1 MAIMDK
7 AKKAAVTDLERV
19 DIPADTLRA
28 EPNPTAARF
37 AEDRFDD
44 PEIGEVDT
52 SYFLVGVGASAG
64 GLEAI
69 KTFLAPIPANCPH
82 SFIFIQHMSPDYKS
96 VMGELLSRETSLT
109 IAEVE
114 NNMVVQPGH
123 VYIVPPNANV
133 IIRGTH
139 PGDNRK
145 RPVPR
150 PSPGK
155 AAAKVQPAGLH
166 FSLVEQPPR
175 PQLNLPIDLIF
186 QSLAEAVG
194 ERAVAVILSGTGS
207 DGSRGL
213 RAIKDSDGMVM
224 VQDPE
229 TAAFDG
235 MPKAAIGTHLPDMV
249 LPPDQMARELYRYF
263 DLHRTGS
270 IQLERVFEGESE
282 KIHDLLETISKEARI
297 DFAQYKMPTLQR
309 RIARRMTIKDCT
321 NLDDYVALL
330 RNNPDEGAILCREFL
345 VGVTHF
351 FRDYPGWEAMRRM
364 VLPELFANHQG
375 EGPIKIWSVG
385 CSTGEEAY
393 TIAML
398 MDSYQR
404 EIGARV
410 DFRIFATDV
419 NENAISAAKEGIY
432 PESALEDVPE
442 KYTSDYLAFRRGG
455 VYVSEKIRNKIVFST
470 HNVATD
476 PPYIHTD
483 LVVCRNMLIY
493 MTPALQSQVL
503 TTFSFALR
511 PGGYLYLG
519 ASETIER
526 SSSRF
531 QPVDVRWRIFSNV
544 SKATAADTARRNSK
558 KHFTP
563 AFQPAIQ
570 RSRHVGPPSISGFNK
585 EMISLL
591 LTEVE
596 SCAIMINEY
605 LQVIETFG
613 DYRSFLTLPDTGFSA
628 NLPDL
633 VSERLVST
641 LSIVVRRAEKEGV
654 SKYGPVKIVE
664 GENVTSVQ
672 LQCVKTSADDGSS
685 LYAVIFRK
693 IDQFPQTEMADA
705 EARENTAELRE
716 HARYVT
722 ELEAELGATRET
734 LEATVEDLGVSNEE
748 LQTSNEELMSAN
760 EELQSTN
767 EEMQS
772 VNEELHT
779 INGEHGAKI
788 SELEAAYAD
797 IDNLLNSTD
806 VATVFLDRDL
816 RIRRFS
822 ETINTHFKL
831 TSRDVGRPLSHFSSS
846 LDSDANRRILIGAD
860 QALQTGEHKSYEV
873 RSTDDRW
880 YQVKVRPFEDT
891 TGLTAGVV
899 MTFVDITSPKSLQA
913 ELGLRRDMLE
923 ALIEGQIAGYWDW
936 KIPEGVEYLSP
947 RLKGMLGYK
956 DHEIDNEPSS
966 RKSLMHPD
974 DVPIETTCFEE
985 HVRTRGAHPYSI
997 EVRYLHKDGSTI
1009 WVLCRG
1015 SVIEWGADGEPL
1027 RMTGLHIDITELK
1040 RREQSSLRRAEEI
1053 QRFAYISAHD
1063 LREPMRAVENMTALL
1078 AQRMAD
1084 RIDGDDARLM
1094 HFITDAS
1101 ARMKGMIDGVL
1112 DYANLQD
1119 GKFEPHTV
1127 DVSETIS
1134 ATLDT
1139 LSKSM
1144 DLTHVK
1150 VVVDDLPSC
1159 HSSDKLVG
1167 RVVQNLLSNALK
1179 FRHPDRPL
1187 EIRVTGTTEAEGQ
1200 VCYSV
1205 QDNGIG
1211 IEPKFREKVFD
1222 IFYRLHTQA
1231 EFKGEGLGMSLCR
1244 KMIDRMGGRIWI
1256 EDGLEG
1262 GVSVKFTLPGP
1273 KED

>member
-1 MAIMDK
+1 MNK
-7 AKKAAVTDLERV
+7 AKKAEITELEAVEMPDEA
-19 DIPADTLRA
+19 I
-28 EPNPTAARF
+28 AARKMSEPELP
-37 AEDRFDD
+37 ANNDFDD

-96 VMGELLSRETSLT
+96 VMGELLSRETSLI

-114 NNMVVQPGH
+114 DNMVVQPGH

-139 PGDNRK
+139 VKDREGK
-145 RPVPR
+145 RVVR
-150 PSPGK
+150 
-155 AAAKVQPAGLH
+155 AAHGRTAPPDQLSGLH
-166 FSLVEQPPR
+166 FSLVKQPPR

-213 RAIKDSDGMVM
+213 RAIKDCDGMVM

-270 IQLERVFEGESE
+270 IQLERVFEGESD
-282 KIHDLLETISKEARI
+282 KIQSILNAVSKEARI
-297 DFAQYKMPTLQR
+297 DFSQYKMPTLQR
-309 RIARRMTIKDCT
+309 RIARRMTIKGCA
-321 NLDDYVALL
+321 NLDDYLKLL
-330 RNNPDEGAILCREFL
+330 ESTPDEGAILCREFL

-351 FRDYPGWEAMRRM
+351 FRDYPGWETLRRM

-404 EIGARV
+404 EVGARV
-410 DFRIFATDV
+410 DYRIFATDV
-419 NENAISAAKEGIY
+419 NELAIAAAKEGIY
-432 PESALEDVPE
+432 PESALEDVPD
-442 KYTSDYLAFRRGG
+442 KYVADYLSFRRGG
-455 VYVSEKIRNKIVFST
+455 VYVSENIRNKIVFST

-483 LVVCRNMLIY
+483 LIVCRNMLIY
-493 MTPALQSQVL
+493 MAPALQSQVL

-511 PGGYLYLG
+511 PGGFLFLG

-544 SKATAADTARRNSK
+544 AKASARDASRRN
-558 KHFTP
+558 KHNHFPPT
-563 AFQPAIQ
+563 FQPAAQ
-570 RSRHVGPPSISGFNK
+570 RVRNVGVPSISGFNK
-585 EMISLL
+585 EMLSLL
-591 LTEVE
+591 LTEVD
-596 SCAIMINEY
+596 SCAIMINDN

-613 DYRSFLTLPDTGFSA
+613 DYRNFLTLPDTGFSA

-633 VSERLVST
+633 VPERLVST
-641 LSIVVRRAEKEGV
+641 LSIVVRRANKEGV

-664 GENVTSVQ
+664 GQNVKEVQ
-672 LQCVKTSADDGSS
+672 LQCVKTANDDGGG
-685 LYAVIFRK
+685 LYAVIFRQLDK
-693 IDQFPQTEMADA
+693 KPLSDTSEGTD
-705 EARENTAELRE
+705 RENTAELRE
-716 HARYVT
+716 QARYVN
-722 ELEAELGATRET
+722 ELEAELAATRET

-913 ELGLRRDMLE
+913 ELRLRRDMLE

-947 RLKGMLGYK
+947 RLKGMLGYE

-966 RKSLMHPD
+966 RKALMHPD
-974 DVPIETTCFEE
+974 DVPIEVATFEE

-997 EVRYLHKDGSTI
+997 EVRYLHKDGSMI

-1015 SVIEWGADGEPL
+1015 SVIEWGAEGEPL

-1040 RREQSSLRRAEEI
+1040 HREQDSLRRAEEI

-1078 AQRMAD
+1078 AERMEG
-1084 RIDGDDARLM
+1084 RVDGDDARLM

-1119 GKFEPHTV
+1119 GNFESQTV
-1127 DVSETIS
+1127 DMTETIS
-1134 ATLDT
+1134 AILGTFAEIIG
-1139 LSKSM
+1139 S
-1144 DLTHVK
+1144 THAK
-1150 VVVDDLPSC
+1150 VVVDELPPC
-1159 HSSDKLVG
+1159 HSSEKLVG
-1167 RVVQNLLSNALK
+1167 RVVQNLFSNALK

-1187 EIRVTGTTEAEGQ
+1187 TIRVTGRTEADGQ

-1231 EFKGEGLGMSLCR
+1231 EYKGEGLGMSLCR
-1244 KMIDRMGGRIWI
+1244 KMVDKMGGRIWI
-1256 EDGLEG
+1256 DDGLDG